1 MRDRTSTSPCFVRV
15 RTSGGKDAMVSRRQR
30 GDREKPRPSS
40 GSGSSRGPIP
50 GGRADRFPP
59 APRRGGNPILRDPRS
74 GGETMSQN
82 YQATGR
88 VAVANLAGKHAYELL
103 LLLGSALALLLSVVL
118 YLIQWSQGIA
128 ANQLSAVT
136 TVFVVDVVLGSAL
149 WLSAMIVRK
158 DLANGALMAGV
169 GGRC

>member
-1 MRDRTSTSPCFVRV
+1 
-15 RTSGGKDAMVSRRQR
+15 
-30 GDREKPRPSS
+30 
-40 GSGSSRGPIP
+40 
-50 GGRADRFPP
+50 
-59 APRRGGNPILRDPRS
+59 
-74 GGETMSQN
+74 MSQN

-158 DLANGALMAGV
+158 NLANGALMAGV
-169 GGRC
+169 VSLILIAFGGQTGVIAGIIGFLGAALAAASQYVPASRRP